1 MGGVLAVLV
10 PCACRF
16 RGARW
21 RGDASIGALCR
32 CGLHACSKR
41 QFPALAFFLRP
52 DGRRV
57 PASVDETCYDE
68 LSIPAETAMSKSLSP
83 EAVEA
88 LRRLND
94 VGVGQTAPQL
104 AQSVMAELLACGLV
118 AEAGG
123 GELEINCNGRQYLS
137 GDCD

>member
-1 MGGVLAVLV
+1 
-10 PCACRF
+10 
-16 RGARW
+16 
-21 RGDASIGALCR
+21 
-32 CGLHACSKR
+32 
-41 QFPALAFFLRP
+41 
-52 DGRRV
+52 
-57 PASVDETCYDE
+57 

-104 AQSVMAELLACGLV
+104 AQSVMAELLSCGLV
-118 AEAGG
+118 AEAGS
-123 GELEINCNGRQYLS
+123 GEVEINCSGRQYLS